1 MIGNNSADGSGMP
14 EYTFVSI
21 PPEGIAQLL
30 ELVGEA
36 SVVTDG
42 DKVDKLSKDFYWYS
56 PLLRESLEDKQ
67 ASAVVKVSDK
77 ETLKQVVALAYRE
90 RWPITL
96 RGGGTGNY
104 GQCVPLCG
112 GLVLDLSGM
121 DTIHSIAD
129 GVVRA
134 QPGARLGK
142 IELQAR
148 EKGYEFRC
156 LPSTWVKSSLAGF
169 LCGGSGGIGSIT
181 WGGLANR
188 DNVKSV
194 TLLTVEAE
202 PKEVTFHERDA
213 ILALH
218 AYGTT
223 GIMLEVEMRLAP
235 KRTYRQMIFSSD
247 DWDALLDWTDGM
259 ARRVDI
265 PKRLVTQFEHP
276 VPTFFRP
283 LKKYLREG
291 EHVTFLLIDEADAD
305 AVIADAGEHGF
316 PCVYQQVMSDP
327 LKPPYI
333 TDYTWNHGTLWA
345 IKADPNY
352 TYLQCGYGEN
362 FREQFKMLRERFPDE
377 IYQHVEWTAWQT
389 GREGGEWIGARPED
403 VRVGGLPKVYFKDR
417 DRLLE
422 LIRTCEEI
430 GVSIANPHT
439 FYLEEGGRH
448 PDLAD
453 KQAMKDRFDPGG
465 LLNPGKMKTHGNNP
479 FLQTASA

>member
-1 MIGNNSADGSGMP
+1 MSA
-14 EYTFVSI
+14 YTFVSI
-21 PPEGIAQLL
+21 PPAGIDQLL

-36 SVVTDG
+36 SVISDG

-56 PLLRESLEDKQ
+56 PLLRESLKEKK
-67 ASAVVKVSDK
+67 ASAVVKVTEP
-77 ETLKQVVALAYRE
+77 ETLKQVIALAYRE
-90 RWPITL
+90 AWPITI

-112 GLVLDLSGM
+112 GLVIDLSGM
-121 DTIHSIAD
+121 DQIHSIEE

-142 IELQAR
+142 IETQAR
-148 EKGYEFRC
+148 EQGYEFRC

-194 TLLTVEAE
+194 TLLTVEE
-202 PKEVTFHERDA
+202 QPREITFRERDA

-235 KRTYRQMIFSSD
+235 KRTYRQMIFASA
-247 DWDALLDWTDGM
+247 DWDALLDWTDGI
-259 ARRVDI
+259 ARQVDI
-265 PKRLVTQFEHP
+265 AKRLVTQFEHP
-276 VPTFFRP
+276 IPGFFRP
-283 LKKYLREG
+283 LKKYIPEG
-291 EHVTFLLIDEADAD
+291 EHVTFLLVDEAQAD
-305 AVIADAGEHGF
+305 AVLADAREHGF
-316 PCVYQQVMSDP
+316 SCVYERVLSDP

-362 FREQFKMLRERFPDE
+362 FREQFRILRERFPDE
-377 IYQHVEWTAWQT
+377 IFQHIEWTAWQT
-389 GREGGEWIGARPED
+389 GQEGGEWLPPRPED
-403 VRVGGLPKVYFKDR
+403 IRLGGLPKVYYKGR

-422 LIRTCEEI
+422 LMQTCEDI

-448 PDLAD
+448 PDLEE
-453 KQAMKDRFDPGG
+453 KHAMKDRFDPRG

-479 FLQTASA
+479 FLEPATA